1 LDEDGNYVF
10 SSVRRGV
17 NIQPFDRKIDHGME
31 GTVMKV
37 LVEKKDAICTVIINR
52 PDHRNAVDRETATQL
67 FEAFKDFERDASLL
81 AAVLYGEGGNFCAG
95 ADLKAMSRGDLSA
108 VNSLDA
114 DMSKPGPMGPSRMRT
129 SKPVIAAVAGY
140 AVAGGL
146 ELACW
151 CDLRVVERDAV
162 FGVFCRRYG
171 VPLIDGGTQRLP
183 RLIGMSRAL
192 DMILTGRAV
201 SGEEAFSMGLA
212 NRLVERGQAREEA
225 EALARQ
231 IAAYPQ
237 SCMRSDRQSVYRGF
251 DQSMDEAMDLEF
263 RLGMEVIAG
272 GELQEGAKKFSQ
284 GIGKHGRF

>member
-1 LDEDGNYVF
+1 
-10 SSVRRGV
+10 
-17 NIQPFDRKIDHGME
+17 
-31 GTVMKV
+31 MKV
-37 LVEKKDAICTVIINR
+37 LVEKKDVVCTVIINR
-52 PDHRNAVDRETATQL
+52 PNHRNAVDRETATQL
-67 FEAFKDFERDASLL
+67 VEAFEDFERDASLL
-81 AAVLYGEGGNFCAG
+81 TAVLYGEGGNFCAG

-108 VNSLDA
+108 VNRLEP
-114 DMSKPGPMGPSRMRT
+114 DMSKSGPMGPSRMRT
-129 SKPVIAAVAGY
+129 SKPVIAAVSGY

-171 VPLIDGGTQRLP
+171 IPLIDGGTQRLP

-192 DMILTGRAV
+192 DMILTGRPV
-201 SGEEAFSMGLA
+201 SGEEAFAMGLA

-231 IAAYPQ
+231 IGTHPQ

-251 DQSMDEAMDLEF
+251 DLAMNEAMDLEF
-263 RLGMEVIAG
+263 HLGMEAIAG
-272 GELQEGAKKFSQ
+272 GELQAGVTKFSQ

>member
-1 LDEDGNYVF
+1 MEDT
-10 SSVRRGV
+10 
-17 NIQPFDRKIDHGME
+17 E
-31 GTVMKV
+31 MKV
-37 LVEKKDAICTVIINR
+37 IVEKREGICTVIINR
-52 PDHRNAVDRETATQL
+52 PESRNAVDRETATL
-67 FEAFKDFERDASLL
+67 LVEAFEAFEQESSLL

-95 ADLKAMSRGDLSA
+95 ADLKAMSRGDLNA
-108 VNSLDA
+108 VNSLDS
-114 DMSKPGPMGPSRMRT
+114 DMSRPGPMGPSRMRT
-129 SKPVIAAVAGY
+129 SKPVIAAVSGY

-192 DMILTGRAV
+192 DMILTGRPV
-201 SGEEAFSMGLA
+201 SGEEALVMGLA
-212 NRLVERGQAREEA
+212 NRLAEKGNARVEA

-231 IAAYPQ
+231 IATYPQ

-251 DQSMDEAMDLEF
+251 ELSMDEAMDLEF

-272 GELQEGAKKFSQ
+272 GDLQAGARRFSQ

>member
-1 LDEDGNYVF
+1 
-10 SSVRRGV
+10 
-17 NIQPFDRKIDHGME
+17 
-31 GTVMKV
+31 MKV
-37 LVEKKDAICTVIINR
+37 LVEKREGIYTVGINR

-67 FEAFKDFERDASLL
+67 VEAFEDFERDAGLL
-81 AAVLYGEGGNFCAG
+81 VAVLYGEGGIFCAG
-95 ADLKAMSRGDLSA
+95 ADLKAISRGDLSA
-108 VNSLDA
+108 VNSLEP
-114 DMSKPGPMGPSRMRT
+114 DMSKPGPMGPSRMKT

-192 DMILTGRAV
+192 DMILTGRPV
-201 SGEEAFSMGLA
+201 KGEEALAMGLA
-212 NRLVERGQAREEA
+212 NRLVERGQARGEA

-231 IAAYPQ
+231 IAAHPQ
-237 SCMRSDRQSVYRGF
+237 SCMRSDRQSAYQGF
-251 DQSMDEAMDLEF
+251 ELTMDEAMDLEF
-263 RLGMEVIAG
+263 RLGMQTIAG
-272 GELQEGAKKFSQ
+272 GEMQAGVKKFSQ

>member
-1 LDEDGNYVF
+1 
-10 SSVRRGV
+10 
-17 NIQPFDRKIDHGME
+17 
-31 GTVMKV
+31 MKV
-37 LVEKKDAICTVIINR
+37 RVEKNDASCTVIINR

-67 FEAFKDFERDASLL
+67 VEAFEDFERDTSLL
-81 AAVLYGEGGNFCAG
+81 AAVLCGEGGNFCAG
-95 ADLKAMSRGDLSA
+95 ADLKAIARGDLNA
-108 VNSLDA
+108 VNSLDP
-114 DMSKPGPMGPSRMRT
+114 DMSKPGPMGPSRMRR
-129 SKPVIAAVAGY
+129 SKPVIAAVSGY

-192 DMILTGRAV
+192 DMILTGRPV
-201 SGEEAFSMGLA
+201 NGEEAFAMGLA
-212 NRLVERGQAREEA
+212 NRLVERGEAREAA

-231 IAAYPQ
+231 IAAHPQ

-251 DQSMDEAMDLEF
+251 DLAMEEAMELEF

-272 GELQEGAKKFSQ
+272 GELRAGVEKFSQ